1 MARSSSVSSR
11 SSSGG
16 MMGSGVYGGLGT
28 TILCNSEDT
37 SYYCMF
43 AKLLNSIIMFF
54 IFSLILFSAYR
65 VIMPLITKKS
75 RR

>member
-11 SSSGG
+11 SSGG

-28 TILCNSEDT
+28 TILCKSDDT

-43 AKLLNSIIMFF
+43 AKLMNSIMMFF
-54 IFSLILFSAYR
+54 VFSLILFLAYR
-65 VIMPLITKKS
+65 FIMPLITKKS

>member
-1 MARSSSVSSR
+1 MARSGYFSNR
-11 SSSGG
+11 SSGG
-16 MMGSGVYGGLGT
+16 MMGSGVHGGLGAV
-28 TILCNSEDT
+28 ILCKSDDM

-43 AKLLNSIIMFF
+43 AKLLSSIIMFF
-54 IFSLILFSAYR
+54 LFALILGTAYR